1 MSLIKKLAGQTII
14 YGIGSILPRVLNLI
28 VFLPLLTRVLGRAD
42 YGIQGIMYSF
52 AGFVIMMITFRMET
66 ALFRFG
72 SKADQLEKTFSTA
85 FTSIF
90 TVAVFLISLIYWQSE
105 PIAGI
110 LTKIEDQPYVKYIAL
125 ICFFDILSAV
135 PFARLRIENKAF
147 KFSLIKMISVIINIC
162 VLIFLLK
169 LLPNLDLSW
178 IKFQSDQQ
186 LAYVFIANVIGSA
199 LTFLM
204 LSGEILKN
212 KWSIDKVLLGKMVQ
226 YAWPLVI
233 VGIAGLMST
242 ILDRWLIATF
252 SLGTEEQNEIASG
265 LFNAAV
271 KFAVIMQLFTQA
283 FNYAAEP
290 FFFKQADS
298 KDAQQTYADVAR
310 AFTLVGSFAFLFILY
325 YLDVLQLILLGDV
338 FRGGLRVVPVLL
350 LAYLFLGLYYNFSVW
365 YKIKDK
371 TKVGAVIAV
380 IGAVISLAINI
391 CLIPKMGIIASAWAA
406 LATFSS
412 MALMGYFIGR
422 KYYPIP
428 YRMDKILGII
438 GLAVVFYF
446 MSEFVDGQFELKLI
460 SRLLLNTFL
469 LLVYCGIIGLWEK
482 KFYKRILSS

>member
-1 MSLIKKLAGQTII
+1 VV
-14 YGIGSILPRVLNLI
+14 Y
-28 VFLPLLTRVLGRAD
+28 
-42 YGIQGIMYSF
+42 
-52 AGFVIMMITFRMET
+52 
-66 ALFRFG
+66 
-72 SKADQLEKTFSTA
+72 
-85 FTSIF
+85 
-90 TVAVFLISLIYWQSE
+90 
-105 PIAGI
+105 
-110 LTKIEDQPYVKYIAL
+110 
-125 ICFFDILSAV
+125 
-135 PFARLRIENKAF
+135 
-147 KFSLIKMISVIINIC
+147 
-162 VLIFLLK
+162 
-169 LLPNLDLSW
+169 
-178 IKFQSDQQ
+178 
-186 LAYVFIANVIGSA
+186 
-199 LTFLM
+199 
-204 LSGEILKN
+204 
-212 KWSIDKVLLGKMVQ
+212 
-226 YAWPLVI
+226 
-233 VGIAGLMST
+233 
-242 ILDRWLIATF
+242 
-252 SLGTEEQNEIASG
+252 
-265 LFNAAV
+265 
-271 KFAVIMQLFTQA
+271 LFTQA